1 MRRALAI
8 DGRAAMTHRAPPE
21 LHLPDLPEI
30 EVQLGASGLGAPDAP
45 YAPERGQAARPAW
58 SWGYRLRQ
66 GLSTYLPLLLMG
78 LLAASTWWL
87 VKNTPQGDALA
98 GEKPARE
105 LPDYTMTGFSITRFS
120 PDGRVVLRIAGD
132 ALRHFPTTDQLEI
145 EGVRIHAIAPDGRTT
160 DATAL
165 RALSNGDGSEV
176 QLLGGARVI
185 SQLDGAEVL
194 ELQGEFLH
202 AFLRFERIRSHLPVR
217 LRHGGTETRA
227 GGLEYDH
234 LQQLLQ
240 LSGPVRATVQPGPRA
255 RPPARAATAAKV
267 TPAASS
273 AAAVTGASAGGSTAA
288 RTGVITVVNVPPAG
302 TPSAGTPPAGTPPAG
317 TLPAGAPRAKAAEPR
332 P

>member
-1 MRRALAI
+1 
-8 DGRAAMTHRAPPE
+8 MTQRAPPE

-30 EVQLGASGLGAPDAP
+30 AVQLGASGPGAPDAP
-45 YAPERGQAARPAW
+45 DAPERGPAARPAW
-58 SWGYRLRQ
+58 SWEYQLRQ

-165 RALSNGDGSEV
+165 RALANGDGSEV
-176 QLLGGARVI
+176 QLLGGAKVI

-255 RPPARAATAAKV
+255 SQPARAATAAKV
-267 TPAASS
+267 PPAAGT
-273 AAAVTGASAGGSTAA
+273 AAITGASTAA
-288 RTGVITVVNVPPAG
+288 ITSAITSASTVVSIPPV
-302 TPSAGTPPAGTPPAG
+302 GTPPVG
-317 TLPAGAPRAKAAEPR
+317 TLPTGAPRAKAPEPR
-332 P
+332 R

>member
-1 MRRALAI
+1 
-8 DGRAAMTHRAPPE
+8 
-21 LHLPDLPEI
+21 
-30 EVQLGASGLGAPDAP
+30 V
-45 YAPERGQAARPAW
+45 

-66 GLSTYLPLLLMG
+66 GLSSYLPLLLMV

-87 VKNTPQGDALA
+87 VKNTPPGDAPA
-98 GEKPARE
+98 ADKAARE
-105 LPDYTMTGFSITRFS
+105 APDYTMAGFSITRFS
-120 PDGRVVLRIAGD
+120 PEGQVVLRIAGD
-132 ALRHFPTTDQLEI
+132 ALRHFPATDVLEI

-160 DATAL
+160 DATAQ
-165 RALSNGDGSEV
+165 RALANGDGSEV

-240 LSGPVRATVQPGPRA
+240 LNGPVRSTLVPGVRVKPAA
-255 RPPARAATAAKV
+255 RPAPVPA
-267 TPAASS
+267 PAS
-273 AAAVTGASAGGSTAA
+273 GM
-288 RTGVITVVNVPPAG
+288 
-302 TPSAGTPPAGTPPAG
+302 
-317 TLPAGAPRAKAAEPR
+317 R